1 MKPLLRAA
9 KVLSDPTRVR
19 ILVSLRG
26 RELCVCELMDVLGT
40 SQSTLSTHL
49 QVIRKADLVSV
60 RRQGKWLY
68 YALKPETETLMEF
81 VVDQFELGKNTDPAL
96 RRDAAKLEKRLS
108 LRDGGLCCVGVESC
122 SPKKKRGTRE

>member
-1 MKPLLRAA
+1 MKPLLRTA

-19 ILVSLRG
+19 ILVLLRG
-26 RELCVCELMDVLGT
+26 QELCVCELMDVLGI

-49 QVIRKADLVSV
+49 QVIRQADLVSV

-68 YALKPETETLMEF
+68 YALKPETENLLVF
-81 VVDQFELGKNTDPAL
+81 LLGHFENRKTTDPIFK
-96 RRDAAKLEKRLS
+96 RDAAELEKRLS

-122 SPKKKRGTRE
+122 SPKNKKGSCE